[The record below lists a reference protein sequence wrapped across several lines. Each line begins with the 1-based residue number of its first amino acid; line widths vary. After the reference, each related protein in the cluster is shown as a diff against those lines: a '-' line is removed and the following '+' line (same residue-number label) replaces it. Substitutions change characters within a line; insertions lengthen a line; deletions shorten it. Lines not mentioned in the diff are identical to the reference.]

1 MPNKDMGLKKKN
13 QMKNS
18 YMGGGNTMMPKDT
31 MMPKAPMSA
40 MYRKGGQLY
49 MGGGQTMAMD
59 KTMSNKDSVQ
69 KRFGGGGMTGPSMKK
84 NK

>member
-1 MPNKDMGLKKKN
+1 MPMKDMGLKKKN

-18 YMGGGNTMMPKDT
+18 YMGGGNTMMPK
-31 MMPKAPMSA
+31 APMSA
-40 MYRKGGQLY
+40 MYRRGGQLY

>member
-1 MPNKDMGLKKKN
+1 MPGGLKKKRLPEDYN
-13 QMKNS
+13 
-18 YMGGGNTMMPKDT
+18 MGGKTMNTMMPR
-31 MMPKAPMSA
+31 APMSA

-69 KRFGGGGMTGPSMKK
+69 KRFGDGGMTGPSMKK